1 MKYILVMFL
10 FIVNLLSYSFHI
22 MPDGFEKRFDNGNG
36 YQEFY
41 FPNNGMETIRYKFS
55 VEPGSAIRGDMSKW
69 VELYPKILTVKS
81 GDVGILKVYANA
93 PKGTPVG
100 EYGFHLNCVPIT
112 IPELDKSQKKVV
124 ANAGVTISASL
135 ELIGYVGDIPPVIDI
150 VKHEIFEEKGKTKL
164 KIDLK
169 NASLKRG
176 VEYGIEV
183 KGKNKTVSRNSMG
196 RIYEKESVTK
206 VIDLQGMKK
215 NDPYE
220 LIIYEEI
227 SNNLIKKIKL

>member
-1 MKYILVMFL
+1 ML
-10 FIVNLLSYSFHI
+10 FRS
-22 MPDGFEKRFDNGNG
+22 

-55 VEPGSAIRGDMSKW
+55 VEPGSSIRGDMSKW
-69 VELYPKILTVKS
+69 VELYPKILTVKA
-81 GDVGILKVYANA
+81 GDVGILKVYAKA
-93 PKGTPVG
+93 PKGTPTG
-100 EYGFHLNCVPIT
+100 EYGFHLNSVPIT
-112 IPELDKSQKKVV
+112 IPNLDKSKNQIN

-135 ELIGYVGDIPPVIDI
+135 EFIGYVGDIPPKIDI
-150 VKHEIFEEKGKTKL
+150 LKYEVLEKNGKTQL

-169 NASLKRG
+169 NSSLKRG

-183 KGKNKTVSRNSMG
+183 KGRNKAVFRNSMG

-206 VIDLQGMKK
+206 ILNLDGMAK

-227 SNNLIKKIKL
+227 SNNLIQKIKL